1 MAVGVTG
8 TAPLPLWLASKMSSR
23 ARPGRRAIVSGAVKP
38 SRSDRLVFTEP
49 ETNLIEALLGVQGR
63 GRGVSPKQLL
73 DVERAIQDLETSNG
87 VPDPTSS
94 NLIEGSWQLI
104 FTTRPGTASPIQ
116 RTFVAVDSF
125 KIFQEVYL
133 RTDDPRVTNVVKFS
147 DSIGELRVEAV
158 ATINDGNRILFR
170 FDRAA
175 FSFKFLPFK
184 VPYPVPFRLLGD
196 EAKGWLDTTYLSNT
210 GNIRIS
216 KGNKGTTFVLQKV
229 TEPRQKLLSAIA
241 NGEGILEAIEELIS
255 SNKMKR
261 GGDFGFFFF
270 EKLGRSYQKRDFGSL
285 VGEWQLLW
293 ASESDSESW
302 SSVASRGLKGM
313 QIIKEDGQVTNW
325 TVPFPG
331 SRVTATGTLVENPK
345 SKTSVLMNEGA
356 FEFGPLKLPFDV
368 KEKFIMEIL
377 YVDNK
382 IRIGCID
389 KVTVVHLRL

>member
-1 MAVGVTG
+1 MTVGVTS
-8 TAPLPLWLASKMSSR
+8 TAPLPLWLGFKIGSR
-23 ARPGRRAIVSGAVKP
+23 ARPQHAAMVSGAVKP
-38 SRSDRLVFTEP
+38 SRSDQLVFTEP
-49 ETNLIEALLGVQGR
+49 ETKLIEALLGVQGR
-63 GRGVSPKQLL
+63 GRGVSSKQLQ
-73 DVERAIQDLETSNG
+73 DVESAVQALEILKG

-94 NLIEGSWQLI
+94 SMIEGSWQLI

-147 DSIGELRVEAV
+147 DAIGELRVEAV
-158 ATINDGNRILFR
+158 ASIKDGKRILFR

-196 EAKGWLDTTYLSNT
+196 EAKGWLDTTYLSDT

-229 TEPRQKLLSAIA
+229 TEPRQKLLSAISS
-241 NGEGILEAIEELIS
+241 GEGILQAIEEFTLY
-255 SNKMKR
+255 NKVDSK
-261 GGDFGFFFF
+261 GDF
-270 EKLGRSYQKRDFGSL
+270 RSL

-293 ASESDSESW
+293 ASESGGESW
-302 SSVASRGLKGM
+302 SDISRGLKGVHT
-313 QIIKEDGQVTNW
+313 IKEDGQVAHW
-325 TVPFPG
+325 AVPFPG
-331 SRVTATGTLVENPK
+331 SRVTATGTLVENAK
-345 SKTSVLMNEGA
+345 SKTYSVLMKEGS
-356 FEFGPLKLPFDV
+356 FQFGPLKLPFDV
-368 KEKFIMEIL
+368 QENLVMEIL

-382 IRIGCID
+382 IRIGSID
-389 KVTVVHLRL
+389 KATVVHLRL